1 MDSIC
6 LPEMPRRTFLAMVA
20 GGLLAAPIAAEA
32 EQTLARVGFLAS
44 GSPRSVPLIADF
56 EERLRE
62 LGYIEGRNLTIEFRS
77 AEGFVDRLPGLA
89 AELVQLK
96 AHVILAH
103 SVPAVRAV
111 KAASSTIPIVTIA
124 TDYDPIAAGFIR
136 GLGRPGG
143 SVTGLFLRQVELTAK
158 RLSLLK
164 EALPGITRVA
174 VLWDTFAADQLRTAE
189 ATARSLGLQLQPLEL
204 RSPPYD
210 YESALRKAAR
220 GRAEALLGLAFP
232 LMYRDRNE
240 VAAAVLKTRLPGM
253 FPFREVAEAGGLM
266 AYGANLPEMYRSA
279 AGLVAKILKGANPAD
294 LPVEQPTKFD
304 LVINL
309 KTAKALGLTIPHALL
324 QRADQVME

>member
-1 MDSIC
+1 MD
-6 LPEMPRRTFLAMVA
+6 RRSFLGTFAS
-20 GGLLAAPIAAEA
+20 GLLAAPLAAKA
-32 EQTLARVGFLAS
+32 QQTVVRVGFLAS
-44 GSPRSVPLIADF
+44 GSSRSAPLIGDF

-62 LGYIEGRNLTIEFRS
+62 LGYVDGRNLTMEFRS
-77 AEGFVDRLPGLA
+77 ADGRVDRLPTLA

-96 AHVILAH
+96 ADVIFTATA
-103 SVPAVRAV
+103 PAVRAV

-124 TDYDPIAAGFIR
+124 TDYDPIAAGFVR

-174 VLWDTFAADQLRTAE
+174 VFWDTFAADQLRTAE

-232 LMYRDRNE
+232 LMYGDRNE
-240 VAAAVLKTRLPGM
+240 IAAPVLNTRLPGM

-294 LPVEQPTKFD
+294 LPVEQPTTFEV
-304 LVINL
+304 VINL
-309 KTAKALGLTIPHALL
+309 KTTKALGLTIPQSLL
-324 QRADQVME
+324 LRADQVIE

>member
-1 MDSIC
+1 M
-6 LPEMPRRTFLAMVA
+6 ERRAFIGTVA
-20 GGLLAAPIAAEA
+20 GGLLAAPLAAEA
-32 EQTLARVGFLAS
+32 QQTVVLVGILAS
-44 GSPRSVPLIADF
+44 GSTRSAPLNGDF

-62 LGYIEGRNLTIEFRS
+62 LGFVEGRNLAIEFRS

-103 SVPAVRAV
+103 TVPAVRAV
-111 KAASSTIPIVTIA
+111 RTASSTIPIVTIA

-164 EALPGITRVA
+164 EALLGITRVA

-210 YESALRKAAR
+210 YERALGKAAR